1 MSIRNILNLSAIGG
15 ILLLTICAAV
25 IVSSLFWTTTV
36 GVGMFVP
43 EALSEVE

>member
-1 MSIRNILNLSAIGG
+1 MSIKNIVNLSAVGG

-25 IVSSLFWTTTV
+25 IVSPLFWTTTV

-43 EALSEVE
+43 EAVSKVE